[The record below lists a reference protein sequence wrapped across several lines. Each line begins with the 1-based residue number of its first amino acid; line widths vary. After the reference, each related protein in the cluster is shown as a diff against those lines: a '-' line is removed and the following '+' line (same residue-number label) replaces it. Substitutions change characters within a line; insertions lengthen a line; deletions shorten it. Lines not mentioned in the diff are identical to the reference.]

1 MQDFPGGPE
10 VRAPHAGAWV
20 QFLIR
25 ELGAHVATK
34 TRYSQIT
41 VSKNRKPTVL

>member
-10 VRAPHAGAWV
+10 VRVPHAGAWV

-25 ELGAHVATK
+25 ELDAQVTTK
-34 TRYSQIT
+34 TQ
-41 VSKNRKPTVL
+41 